1 MKLYGV
7 TVSYFTGKIE
17 TYLRYKGIAYDWDQ
31 PFGDRERIMK
41 LAGAMQVPLIELDD
55 GRWLQDSTP
64 MIRYFEKEHP
74 DRPVLPQDPVV
85 RFIALLIEDYA
96 DEWLW
101 RSAMHYRWSFPR
113 GRALLGRILV
123 EEITGHMKFLPASLR
138 RLIMRTR
145 QRVGYVVN
153 DGVTRET
160 VAHVE
165 QGYHNA
171 LANMTRLL
179 EDNPYLLGKTPSVAD
194 IGLMGPML
202 RHFSQ
207 DPDPAQIM
215 RYEAPA
221 VFEWVARTWNAGAT
235 TGATE
240 FNWSIPDSAQPMLQE
255 IAETHLVQ
263 LRENAAAFHRG
274 ESLFEMTVQGCHY
287 RKITVSQY
295 RVYCLE
301 RLREEFDLLDEQAKA
316 AVKALLAYPGS
327 ELLWDRSQA
336 ADSGHDV
343 ERLAPFNKG
352 INVYTIDAKK
362 ARL

>member
-17 TYLRYKGIAYDWDQ
+17 AYLRYKGIPYDWDE
-31 PFGDRERIMK
+31 PFSDRKRIMDRV
-41 LAGAMQVPLIELDD
+41 GAMQVPLIELDD

-64 MIRYFEKEHP
+64 MIRHFEAAYP
-74 DRPVLPQDPVV
+74 DRPVLPDDPVV

-123 EEITGHMKFLPASLR
+123 EEITGHVNYLPASLR

-153 DGVTRET
+153 DGVNKAT

-165 QGYHNA
+165 QGYHTA

-179 EDNPYLLGKTPSVAD
+179 GDNPYLLGKTPSVAD

-235 TGATE
+235 AGATE
-240 FNWSIPDSAQPMLQE
+240 YNWNVPDSAQPMLQE

-274 ESLFEMTVQGCHY
+274 KSLFEMTVQGCQY
-287 RKITVSQY
+287 KRISVSRY

-301 RLREEFDLLDEQAKA
+301 RLREEFDLMDDGEKA
-316 AVKALLAYPGS
+316 QVKALLAYPGS
-327 ELLWDRSQA
+327 EVLWDRSQPA
-336 ADSGHDV
+336 NSGHDV
-343 ERLAPFNKG
+343 ERLAPFSKG
-352 INVYTIDAKK
+352 INVYTIDPKK